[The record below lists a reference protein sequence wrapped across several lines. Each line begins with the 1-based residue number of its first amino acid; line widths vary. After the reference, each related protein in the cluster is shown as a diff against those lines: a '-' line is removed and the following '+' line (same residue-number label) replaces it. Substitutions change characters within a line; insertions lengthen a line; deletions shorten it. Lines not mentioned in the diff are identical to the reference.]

1 MVTHSAAQHVDEAR
15 LWQRHMRM
23 ACHGATAAGGVNRQ
37 ALSAED
43 AAAQRELVA
52 WGDALGL
59 KASTDAAGNLFLRL
73 AGSDADA
80 APVMTGSHLDSQP
93 TGGRFD
99 GVYGVL
105 AGFEAIEAILA
116 AGIRPRRPI
125 DIVAWMNEEGS
136 RFAPGMMGS
145 EAFAGVSALDHMLT
159 VRDASGVSVAEAL
172 TKMPKFA
179 LRPLGGPVHA
189 YIEAHIEQGPILER
203 LGVPLGVV
211 TGIQGK
217 RTFRVTVRG
226 EAAHAGTTPRAE
238 RRDALLAACGMVKA
252 LERELC
258 GADEN
263 VMFTVGRLD
272 VTPNA
277 PSVIPAQVAFSIDLR
292 HCDAVLLGRL
302 GDSVSSICEG
312 QRARCELTVTELI
325 NAPPLDF
332 PPPVRL
338 LIAQCARELCID
350 AIDIYSAA
358 GHDARHLHAVCPAGM
373 IFVPCRDG
381 MSHNE
386 AESAD
391 PAHLAAGARVLAECL
406 ARLAA

>member
-1 MVTHSAAQHVDEAR
+1 MPHSVAQHVDEAR
-15 LWQRHMRM
+15 LWRRHMQLAR
-23 ACHGATAAGGVNRQ
+23 HGVTAAGGVNRQ

-52 WGDALGL
+52 WGDTLGL
-59 KASTDAAGNLFLRL
+59 QASTDSAGNLFLRL
-73 AGSDADA
+73 AGSEPGA

-99 GVYGVL
+99 GAYGVL
-105 AGFEAIEAILA
+105 AGLEAVEALIE
-116 AGIRPRRPI
+116 AGIRPRCPI

-145 EAFAGVSALDHMLT
+145 EAFSGVRALDQILA
-159 VRDASGVSVAEAL
+159 VRDADGVAVAEAL
-172 TKMPKFA
+172 AQMPKYA
-179 LRPLGGPVHA
+179 HRPLGGPVQT

-203 LGVPLGVV
+203 VGVPVGVV

-252 LERELC
+252 LEAEFS
-258 GADEN
+258 GADEH
-263 VMFTVGRLD
+263 VMFTVGRFVVL
-272 VTPNA
+272 PNA
-277 PSVIPAQVAFSIDLR
+277 PSVIPAQVVFSIDLR
-292 HCDAVLLGRL
+292 HCDAPLLARL
-302 GDSVSSICEG
+302 GERIAPICEA
-312 QRARCELTVTELI
+312 QRGRCDLSVAELV

-332 PPPVRL
+332 PLSVRA
-338 LIAQCARELCID
+338 LIAGCARELGIA

-358 GHDARHLHAVCPAGM
+358 GHDARQMHTVCPAGM

-381 MSHNE
+381 LSHNE
-386 AESAD
+386 AESAE